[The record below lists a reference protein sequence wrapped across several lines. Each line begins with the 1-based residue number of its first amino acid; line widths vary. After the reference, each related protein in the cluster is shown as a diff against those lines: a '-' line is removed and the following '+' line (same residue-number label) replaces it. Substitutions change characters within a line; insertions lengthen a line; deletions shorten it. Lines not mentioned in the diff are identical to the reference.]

1 MLLNETGYVKLADF
15 GFAKKLGRDSRT
27 RTFCG
32 TPGNQ
37 LKISIENAKKSFWHR
52 LLILR
57 FSNLAIICLKIMTRV
72 PWITNFQNYILISP
86 FRKFY
91 QYISPVKGE
100 SDIFQTCSKDMP
112 ESRFEPVIHG
122 PWTLKLLSFIK
133 F

>member
-1 MLLNETGYVKLADF
+1 MFNLFIKIVHRDVKPENMLLNETGYVKLADF

-37 LKISIENAKKSFWHR
+37 LQISNFENAKKSFRHR

-100 SDIFQTCSKDMP
+100 SVIFQTSSKDM
-112 ESRFEPVIHG
+112 R
-122 PWTLKLLSFIK
+122 
-133 F
+133 